1 MVLGAFYDLPPQTRS
16 WITDWIREGRITSLK
31 DFRQVLHDTINNG
44 VTESYYCPLTAD
56 CYSKDCYGYLRDESV
71 ELYGEDLT
79 KYASKIRE
87 HLMAEQSECD
97 MAVYFD
103 ENNGAVSKLK
113 SAVWDVENVGGTLYG
128 KITAKLT
135 EPFTDEERESFLD
148 WVSGQN
154 SDGLGEG
161 FEQRPIEIR
170 NGELYVHLW
179 QPGDDY
185 FLCPKDQIPTDQ
197 SGGPELTI

>member
-1 MVLGAFYDLPPQTRS
+1 
-16 WITDWIREGRITSLK
+16 
-31 DFRQVLHDTINNG
+31 
-44 VTESYYCPLTAD
+44 
-56 CYSKDCYGYLRDESV
+56 
-71 ELYGEDLT
+71 
-79 KYASKIRE
+79 
-87 HLMAEQSECD
+87 MAEQSECD
-97 MAVYFD
+97 MAEYFD

-170 NGELYVHLW
+170 DGELYVHLW
-179 QPGDDY
+179 HSGDDY

-197 SGGPELTI
+197 TGGQGMSMKI